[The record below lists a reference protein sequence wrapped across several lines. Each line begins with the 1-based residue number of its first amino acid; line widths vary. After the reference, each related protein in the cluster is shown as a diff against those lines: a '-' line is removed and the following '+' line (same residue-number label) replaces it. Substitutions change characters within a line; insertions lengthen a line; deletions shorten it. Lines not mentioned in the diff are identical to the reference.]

1 MDTTQQTQDNSRPA
15 SLVEGMMT
23 HLFHKLVKM
32 QQQNQELMASVV
44 ALQSQ
49 ARGRGEDEKKDG
61 QYRLHTATTWL
72 KQLEQGFNAERV
84 NDDTRRIAYA
94 ANSLRGPA
102 LEWWYTIDAFNG
114 WEHFKE
120 ALILE
125 FTPDNQQHLLR
136 RNLQKLKQNRF
147 ILKYVTKFRELIG

>member
-1 MDTTQQTQDNSRPA
+1 
-15 SLVEGMMT
+15 
-23 HLFHKLVKM
+23 M

-61 QYRLHTATTWL
+61 QTWL

-120 ALILE
+120 ALILK

-136 RNLQKLKQNRF
+136 RNLQKLKQNRS
-147 ILKYVTKFRELIG
+147 ILKYVTKFRELIGQVNEMSELDK